1 MTSTLLFAFDTP
13 LPPHDFTIDE
23 LHAFAEGTLS
33 PLRAAH
39 IQAHLDA
46 GCAACRAWIAASDPL
61 GRLLNTPVWTW
72 PPPDAEGDADA
83 AVPIGWRERTGRWA
97 RRRVRP
103 QRLTVLAIA
112 LPLKLMLAALVVR
125 RGAPTE
131 LRVGAGLS
139 IAAMSAAVLRYVLWR
154 PNWLTTTTPNS
165 GRAGGQENS
174 ARPDGHAMNAA
185 PMDMARNDPDHH
197 DD

>member
-1 MTSTLLFAFDTP
+1 MTSTVLSAFDTP

-33 PLRAAH
+33 PRRAAH

-61 GRLLNTPVWTW
+61 GRLLTMPAAWAW
-72 PPPDAEGDADA
+72 PPPDVEDGTA
-83 AVPIGWRERTGRWA
+83 AAISTGWRERAGRWA
-97 RRRVRP
+97 RRSVRP
-103 QRLTVLAIA
+103 QRLTVLAVA

-131 LRVGAGLS
+131 LRVGPACRS
-139 IAAMSAAVLRYVLWR
+139 RR
-154 PNWLTTTTPNS
+154 
-165 GRAGGQENS
+165 
-174 ARPDGHAMNAA
+174 
-185 PMDMARNDPDHH
+185 
-197 DD
+197 

>member
-1 MTSTLLFAFDTP
+1 MTSTLLSAFDAP

-46 GCAACRAWIAASDPL
+46 GCPACRAWIAASDPL
-61 GRLLNTPVWTW
+61 GRLLNTPAAWAW
-72 PPPDAEGDADA
+72 PPPDAEDDADA
-83 AVPIGWRERTGRWA
+83 AVPIGWRERAGRWA
-97 RRRVRP
+97 RRRARP
-103 QRLTVLAIA
+103 QRLTVLTVA
-112 LPLKLMLAALVVR
+112 LPLKLTLAALVAR

-139 IAAMSAAVLRYVLWR
+139 IAAMSVAVLRYVLWR
-154 PNWLTTTTPNS
+154 PNWLAT
-165 GRAGGQENS
+165 GGS
-174 ARPDGHAMNAA
+174 AKQRP
-185 PMDMARNDPDHH
+185 
-197 DD
+197 